1 MNIAELLRKLAD
13 TIDTNS
19 QPDGDAGTPDPKLQ
33 NPAELIA
40 IDTDSEEPCEACGQC
55 PCACDSD
62 EDEQPDDIYVPPL
75 QLKLELLKKAAGV
88 ESVYDADNREEEQGA
103 VETYGTVQSEQ
114 PREVDQM
121 KRLAAVVRSE
131 AADDDIIDD

>member
-19 QPDGDAGTPDPKLQ
+19 QPDGDVGTPDPKLQ

-55 PCACDSD
+55 PCACNSG
-62 EDEQPDDIYVPPL
+62 EAEQPDDIYVPPL

-88 ESVYDADNREEEQGA
+88 ESVYDDEGREEEQGA
-103 VETYGTVQSEQ
+103 VETYGAPPEP